1 MCNVTFNDCQQ
12 MVDVEAYIF
21 TGFWG
26 CFSPWLSFHTLI
38 HWGAQC
44 TLKWRIK
51 AYIVWSMKQI
61 RFRHTF
67 LFWEFQVLKCIVWI
81 VANKKLHCGR
91 YFVFICMTLCLFII
105 GNKFRFV
112 FSVLVKALKH
122 YLEFSSLT
130 NQPTQLPLQLIF
142 IKIKNLW
149 TPNEWQKYRGIR
161 PIGFVENVKFC
172 FLKSIKSI

>member
-91 YFVFICMTLCLFII
+91 YFVFICMTLCLFIMVS
-105 GNKFRFV
+105 FCF
-112 FSVLVKALKH
+112 FSALANIWHKKH
-122 YLEFSSLT
+122 SNIISSFHLLQT
-130 NQPTQLPLQLIF
+130 NQP
-142 IKIKNLW
+142 NCHS
-149 TPNEWQKYRGIR
+149 N
-161 PIGFVENVKFC
+161 
-172 FLKSIKSI
+172 